1 MCPKTETVSHNRL
14 GPLPGSGRQDRH
26 MTLKEKFMRRLAGQ
40 DVGPIPVGSTTAY
53 PMMELM
59 RRCGYERP
67 LADVDPVAIT
77 ELSLAGHKYAGFEWV
92 KAMGWDLTALSEALG
107 CGLGQPAI
115 DLQYYVKTHPFEKS
129 LNGLDCPDDL
139 LTRGRF
145 PAYKEQFRL
154 LKEKV
159 GDELAIFGMS
169 EGPFTCAANLLDAA
183 KIMRA
188 TVKDPATVQKVLDVT
203 VEAVIKLVDFAFSN
217 GADYYCLGD
226 PTSSPDLL
234 SPRAWE
240 TFVLPAVRKIVESA
254 NGPIVLH
261 VCGNT
266 DKIIHLLCESGVAG
280 ISIEEKADLKKAV
293 EIAHAKGVK
302 VFGNVATASTLFM
315 GSPGECYSEAMRA
328 LENGVDFLAPGC
340 GIAPQS
346 PLENVLQLSKARDDY
361 VLRQ

>member
-1 MCPKTETVSHNRL
+1 
-14 GPLPGSGRQDRH
+14 
-26 MTLKEKFMRRLAGQ
+26 MTLKERFMRRLMGQ
-40 DVGPIPVGSTTAY
+40 EVDATPVGSTTAY
-53 PMMELM
+53 GFVELM
-59 RRCGYERP
+59 RRCGHERP
-67 LADVDPVAIT
+67 LADVDPLAMT
-77 ELSLAGHKYAGFEWV
+77 ELSLAGHQHAGFEWV

-115 DLQYYVKTHPFEKS
+115 DLQYYVKTHPFEES
-129 LNGLDCPDDL
+129 LDGLDCPDDL

-145 PAYKEQFRL
+145 PAYREQFRL

-159 GDELAIFGMS
+159 RDELAIFGMS
-169 EGPFTCAANLLDAA
+169 EGPFTCAANLLDAS

-188 TVKDPATVQKVLDVT
+188 TLKDPDTVQKVLDVT

-240 TFVLPAVRKIVESA
+240 KFVLPAVKKIVGSVS
-254 NGPIVLH
+254 GPIVLH

-266 DKIIHLLCESGVAG
+266 DKIIHLMCETGVAG

-315 GSPGECYSEAMRA
+315 GSPEECYREAVTA

-346 PLENVLQLSKARDDY
+346 PLENVLQLKKARDDY
-361 VLRQ
+361 FLNAGETGPTG